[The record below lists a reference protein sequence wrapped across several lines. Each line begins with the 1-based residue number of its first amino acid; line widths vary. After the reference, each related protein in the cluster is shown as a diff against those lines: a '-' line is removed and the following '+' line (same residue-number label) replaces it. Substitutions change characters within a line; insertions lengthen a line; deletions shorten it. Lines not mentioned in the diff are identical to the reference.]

1 MTRAEI
7 SVAESHFLTLPT
19 NPHFARQG
27 VHATNGK
34 SHDAHS
40 TANDN
45 NPPTPQDICTPPPY
59 TGGSNKQSKLSMT
72 STREGDLKGTTIK
85 GGLGW
90 PVQQRAAFIPPPKHR
105 FPTIPPSDGEKEKQA
120 QVVRPEGPQ
129 DTNSLPIPQ
138 EGQTNKPSFTKTQL
152 QGEIVGNDDQGGGLG
167 WPVPTAR
174 CFHPST
180 RPIPDNFPF
189 QQSKRKT
196 STSYIQTERER
207 PPALAPN
214 TNDTPRPNNIPMMMM
229 DSDSFQTRA
238 RRSRCPKIIAKQT
251 KDRKKRTS
259 KHALS
264 RKEDVSSL
272 TYPKPPNTQKEKGSE
287 FSYP

>member
-1 MTRAEI
+1 MHSPAVHRRLEQTEQAFHDLNSRGGLEGNDDQGGTR
-7 SVAESHFLTLPT
+7 VASPT
-19 NPHFARQG
+19 ARCFHPPSKTPIPHNSPFRWRK
-27 VHATNGK
+27 GK
-34 SHDAHS
+34 
-40 TANDN
+40 
-45 NPPTPQDICTPPPY
+45 
-59 TGGSNKQSKLSMT
+59 T
-72 STREGDLKGTTIK
+72 STSC
-85 GGLGW
+85 
-90 PVQQRAAFIPPPKHR
+90 
-105 FPTIPPSDGEKEKQA
+105 PTRG
-120 QVVRPEGPQ
+120 PE

-272 TYPKPPNTQKEKGSE
+272 TYPKPPDTRKEKGSE

>member
-1 MTRAEI
+1 MQPMENPTMHTAPQMTT
-7 SVAESHFLTLPT
+7 TLP
-19 NPHFARQG
+19 PHKTYG
-27 VHATNGK
+27 
-34 SHDAHS
+34 
-40 TANDN
+40 
-45 NPPTPQDICTPPPY
+45 TPPPY

-85 GGLGW
+85 
-90 PVQQRAAFIPPPKHR
+90 
-105 FPTIPPSDGEKEKQA
+105 
-120 QVVRPEGPQ
+120 
-129 DTNSLPIPQ
+129 
-138 EGQTNKPSFTKTQL
+138 
-152 QGEIVGNDDQGGGLG
+152 GGLG

-196 STSYIQTERER
+196 STSYIQTERES
-207 PPALAPN
+207 PPALAPS
-214 TNDTPRPNNIPMMMM
+214 TNDTPPPNNIPMMMM

-272 TYPKPPNTQKEKGSE
+272 YLPKTTRHSQGKRI
-287 FSYP
+287 

>member
-1 MTRAEI
+1 MEKRKNKHKLSDPRAHKTQI
-7 SVAESHFLTLPT
+7 HYPFHKRVKQT
-19 NPHFARQG
+19 NQAFYQ
-27 VHATNGK
+27 
-34 SHDAHS
+34 DS
-40 TANDN
+40 TARGN
-45 NPPTPQDICTPPPY
+45 
-59 TGGSNKQSKLSMT
+59 S
-72 STREGDLKGTTIK
+72 RE
-85 GGLGW
+85 
-90 PVQQRAAFIPPPKHR
+90 RR
-105 FPTIPPSDGEKEKQA
+105 S
-120 QVVRPEGPQ
+120 
-129 DTNSLPIPQ
+129 
-138 EGQTNKPSFTKTQL
+138 
-152 QGEIVGNDDQGGGLG
+152 GGGLG

-238 RRSRCPKIIAKQT
+238 RRSRCPKVIAKQT

>member
-1 MTRAEI
+1 VTRAEI

-85 GGLGW
+85 G
-90 PVQQRAAFIPPPKHR
+90 
-105 FPTIPPSDGEKEKQA
+105 
-120 QVVRPEGPQ
+120 
-129 DTNSLPIPQ
+129 
-138 EGQTNKPSFTKTQL
+138 
-152 QGEIVGNDDQGGGLG
+152 NDDRGGLG
-167 WPVPTAR
+167 WPIPTAR

-196 STSYIQTERER
+196 ITSYIQTKRES
-207 PPALAPN
+207 PPALAPS
-214 TNDTPRPNNIPMMMM
+214 TNDTPRPNNIPMMMT

-272 TYPKPPNTQKEKGSE
+272 TYPKPPDTQKGKGSE

>member
-1 MTRAEI
+1 MENPTMHTAPQTTT
-7 SVAESHFLTLPT
+7 TLP
-19 NPHFARQG
+19 PHKTYAL
-27 VHATNGK
+27 
-34 SHDAHS
+34 
-40 TANDN
+40 
-45 NPPTPQDICTPPPY
+45 PQ
-59 TGGSNKQSKLSMT
+59 GSNKQSKLSMT

-138 EGQTNKPSFTKTQL
+138 EGQTNKPSFTKTPL

-207 PPALAPN
+207 DHPPLPPIQ
-214 TNDTPRPNNIPMMMM
+214 TTPHDPTT
-229 DSDSFQTRA
+229 FQ
-238 RRSRCPKIIAKQT
+238 
-251 KDRKKRTS
+251 
-259 KHALS
+259 
-264 RKEDVSSL
+264 
-272 TYPKPPNTQKEKGSE
+272 
-287 FSYP
+287 

>member
-1 MTRAEI
+1 
-7 SVAESHFLTLPT
+7 
-19 NPHFARQG
+19 
-27 VHATNGK
+27 
-34 SHDAHS
+34 
-40 TANDN
+40 
-45 NPPTPQDICTPPPY
+45 
-59 TGGSNKQSKLSMT
+59 MT

-152 QGEIVGNDDQGGGLG
+152 QGEIVGNDDQGG
-167 WPVPTAR
+167 
-174 CFHPST
+174 T
-180 RPIPDNFPF
+180 RVASPNSALLSSLHKTDSRQFPLSAK
-189 QQSKRKT
+189 QKKNEHKLHSNK
-196 STSYIQTERER
+196 ERES
-207 PPALAPN
+207 PPALAPS

-272 TYPKPPNTQKEKGSE
+272 TYPKPPDTQKEKGSE